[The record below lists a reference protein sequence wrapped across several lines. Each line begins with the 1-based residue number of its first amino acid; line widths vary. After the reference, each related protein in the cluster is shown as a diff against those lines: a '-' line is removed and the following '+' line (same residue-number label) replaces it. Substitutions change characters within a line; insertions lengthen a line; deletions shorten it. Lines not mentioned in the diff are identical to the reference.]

1 MKLVTVI
8 FYTRYPNG
16 SERKIIKKIPV
27 FKYCNY
33 SEEINYYIEQY
44 NKNNFCIIYLNSVI
58 DIKEL

>member
-8 FYTRYPNG
+8 
-16 SERKIIKKIPV
+16 KKYRF
-27 FKYCNY
+27 FKYCHY